1 MQHSVQND
9 TNGPVVHFIAMTI
22 GSIEYLWCQV
32 IWSPANCSLTLTIVE
47 NLRSQSEIPDLE
59 AHSFC
64 EEQVSKL
71 QVSVDH
77 LVFMNV
83 LHCLHQLINIESS
96 FHLVESFASL
106 NQIRE
111 RLVLADVQHD
121 VDVLLV
127 LKVSVKSNDVFVV
140 ERAVDFDL
148 TSKFLASF
156 GPR

>member
-1 MQHSVQND
+1 MKGREQAVIY
-9 TNGPVVHFIAMTI
+9 NGSQSKFKKVDRGMPQGAV
-22 GSIEYLWCQV
+22 L
-32 IWSPANCSLTLTIVE
+32 SPTLFNFLV
-47 NLRSQSEIPDLE
+47 SEIPDLE